1 MTTMLNHK
9 QQFNAYISV
18 KSEPNE
24 HELVLFER
32 AQKYIQKLAW
42 IPGIE
47 MIAVSNSL
55 SMYATHPDSDIDLF
69 IVTAPRMIWFVRF
82 FVTLR
87 LWIAWVW
94 RHGDDIAENFCL
106 SFFIT
111 TEAMNLEKIAIRNDI
126 YLYCWIYYL
135 KPILIRWSI
144 YERFLEANSWV
155 EVSEEQRIQNQE
167 FRIQNSKWRKE
178 VNSWGLG
185 EGTVWVRWEHFTDER
200 SAPSFSF
207 PNGFGTFATKSTEIL
222 CLWIN
227 IFIRFFLLPRSI
239 NSYNKLGK
247 PEWIII
253 SDQMLKFH
261 PKDRRESI
269 RDAIVEKNFDK

>member
-87 LWIAWVW
+87 LWIA
-94 RHGDDIAENFCL
+94 
-106 SFFIT
+106 
-111 TEAMNLEKIAIRNDI
+111 
-126 YLYCWIYYL
+126 
-135 KPILIRWSI
+135 
-144 YERFLEANSWV
+144 
-155 EVSEEQRIQNQE
+155 
-167 FRIQNSKWRKE
+167 
-178 VNSWGLG
+178 
-185 EGTVWVRWEHFTDER
+185 
-200 SAPSFSF
+200 
-207 PNGFGTFATKSTEIL
+207 
-222 CLWIN
+222 
-227 IFIRFFLLPRSI
+227 
-239 NSYNKLGK
+239 
-247 PEWIII
+247 
-253 SDQMLKFH
+253 
-261 PKDRRESI
+261 
-269 RDAIVEKNFDK
+269 